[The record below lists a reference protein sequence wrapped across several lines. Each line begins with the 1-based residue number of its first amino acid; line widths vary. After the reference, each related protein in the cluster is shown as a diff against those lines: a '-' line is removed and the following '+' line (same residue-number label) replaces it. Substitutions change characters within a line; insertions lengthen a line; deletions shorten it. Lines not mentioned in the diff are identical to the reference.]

1 MLGDTCVIAGV
12 IGGQLGYQLLRHI
25 AGVPRD
31 DGRCSASAYEHRS
44 KLEVLFGPGVWPAI
58 EGRRVIDFGCGT
70 GLEAVEAAR
79 RGAKRVI
86 GIDVRESTLASARQ
100 AAKRAGVSD
109 RCVFTTETDERADVI
124 VSIDGFEHYGEP
136 DGILRTMRRLLDA
149 DGSVLIAFGPPWLHP
164 LGGHL
169 FSVFPWAHLVF
180 TERALIRWRADFKS
194 DGATRFSET
203 TGGLNRMTVRRFRQ
217 LVRDSDFEVAD
228 FEAVPI
234 RRLRRLSN
242 PLTREFVTSVVRC
255 RLVPGGRQ
263 GRTEDLPIAA
273 TSCAAW

>member
-12 IGGQLGYQLLRHI
+12 IGGQLGYRLLRHI

-31 DGRCSASAYEHRS
+31 DGRCPASAYENRS

-58 EGRRVIDFGCGT
+58 EGRRVIDFGCGY
-70 GLEAVEAAR
+70 GFDAVEMAH

-86 GIDVRESTLASARQ
+86 GIDVRESVLASARR
-100 AAKRAGVSD
+100 AAETAGVSD
-109 RCVFTTETDERADVI
+109 RCVFSTETEERADVI

-136 DGILRTMRRLLDA
+136 DRILRAMRRLLDA

-203 TGGLNRMTVRRFRQ
+203 EGGLNRMTVRRFRQ

-228 FEAVPI
+228 FEAMPI
-234 RRLRRLSN
+234 RRLRRLAN
-242 PLTREFVTSVVRC
+242 PLTLEFVTSVVRC

-263 GRTEDLPIAA
+263 RLTEDIPMAA
-273 TSCAAW
+273 TSSAAW